1 MIKKQKM
8 VFKQRKI
15 TKIGL
20 RKLAEHVKKREK
32 IKLICV
38 RSHVFTPET
47 PGRLR
52 KNSEELEVLKR
63 SLRAIRRKANQRPE
77 PLIEPNQR
85 PVNKQAFLYK
95 RPIK

>member
-47 PGRLR
+47 PGRLSR
-52 KNSEELEVLKR
+52 LTETIEEELVLQ
-63 SLRAIRRKANQRPE
+63 N
-77 PLIEPNQR
+77 PLGSH
-85 PVNKQAFLYK
+85 
-95 RPIK
+95 